1 MTKCEKPKNPEIY
14 LQNSSV
20 EIFFNIYSQVKS
32 IYTAMLTIVLYRE
45 IINTLNNSK
54 KWLNK
59 CNKHN

>member
-14 LQNSSV
+14 LQKSSV